1 MKYAGFVTT
10 EIDFIQVQI
19 PSDNDTVL
27 MMEMGTPT
35 AEGWDVFS
43 VMLAGIVKG
52 VRLFD
57 DSRERPVTPG

>member
-1 MKYAGFVTT
+1 M
-10 EIDFIQVQI
+10 QI
-19 PSDNDTVL
+19 PSDNDTAL

-43 VMLAGIVKG
+43 AMLAGIVKG

-57 DSRERPVTPG
+57 DSGERLVTPG